1 MKPGELRA
9 WKKEYLKA
17 YAKAYIEK
25 PQGHFILIERFEM
38 NFDYLSE
45 EKPHWYIMFSGGM
58 GVLEEEVIE
67 ENSEMINEAG

>member
-9 WKKEYLKA
+9 MKNEYLKA
-17 YAKAYIEK
+17 NTEN
-25 PQGHFILIERFEM
+25 PHFVLIERFEM

-45 EKPHWYIMFSGGM
+45 EKPYWYIMFSGGM
-58 GVLEEEVIE
+58 GVLEEWVIE